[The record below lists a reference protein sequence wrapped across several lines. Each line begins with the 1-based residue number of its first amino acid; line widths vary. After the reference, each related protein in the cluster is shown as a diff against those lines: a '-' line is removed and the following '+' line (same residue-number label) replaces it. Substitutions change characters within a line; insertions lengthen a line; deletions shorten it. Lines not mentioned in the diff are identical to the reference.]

1 MTQERDTPVGSE
13 MHMMVAK
20 MISISSFPS
29 IEGHQT
35 TATNKLN
42 YTRTNG
48 FTTERI
54 GKKTY
59 IRNIGE
65 RLESNRMIN
74 VTQTETEL
82 SDNTSNIGSGLEKA

>member
-1 MTQERDTPVGSE
+1 MGSE

-42 YTRTNG
+42 YTHTNG
-48 FTTERI
+48 LTTERI
-54 GKKTY
+54 SEKTY
-59 IRNIGE
+59 VRKIGE
-65 RLESNRMIN
+65 QLESNRMIN
-74 VTQTETEL
+74 VIQTETEL
-82 SDNTSNIGSGLEKA
+82 SDDTSNIGGGFEKT

>member
-1 MTQERDTPVGSE
+1 MGSE

-29 IEGHQT
+29 VEGHQT

-42 YTRTNG
+42 YTHTNC

-59 IRNIGE
+59 VGKIGE
-65 RLESNRMIN
+65 QLESNRMIN
-74 VTQTETEL
+74 ITQTETEL
-82 SDNTSNIGSGLEKA
+82 SDDTSNIGGGLE